1 MNKKNTNKVLFIT
14 GIIAGILAIIAGVS
28 AITLS
33 IIKQGVYP
41 DWVNTTFLIAGII
54 NILLGF
60 MLAAIVRT

>member
-14 GIIAGILAIIAGVS
+14 GIIAGILAMIAGVS
-28 AITLS
+28 AIALS

-41 DWVNTTFLIAGII
+41 YWVNTTFLIAGII

>member
-1 MNKKNTNKVLFIT
+1 MNKKNTNKALFIA
-14 GIIAGILAIIAGVS
+14 GIIAGILAIIAGVGCI
-28 AITLS
+28 ALY

-60 MLAAIVRT
+60 MLAAIVRM

>member
-1 MNKKNTNKVLFIT
+1 MNKAKTSKVLFVA
-14 GIIAGILAIIAGVS
+14 GIIAGILAIIAGVGCI
-28 AITLS
+28 ALS

-54 NILLGF
+54 NIFLGF